1 MGSIPTSGTN
11 LKLLAVRNNGKLKEI
26 LGSSPRAGSY
36 LSFIQHI
43 GAIAYWNLSDDDFDG
58 SGDGGHK
65 AQRKVLW
72 LQTQYRK
79 QCLSL
84 ML

>member
-36 LSFIQHI
+36 IFLHNI
-43 GAIAYWNLSDDDFDG
+43 GVLAQAVVIATPCEWSELVRFQS
-58 SGDGGHK
+58 H
-65 AQRKVLW
+65 
-72 LQTQYRK
+72 TT
-79 QCLSL
+79 
-84 ML
+84 